1 MNARGLWV
9 LLGAL
14 GLAAFATMKHFT
26 NLLPVQRIR
35 SDRMG
40 SGHYGAPRGKRVHN
54 GIDLV
59 ADPLDVITSPVN
71 GRVVKFPTVY
81 RDTPEFRG
89 IDIEGEGYIF
99 RIFYALPVAGL
110 RIGSEVRR
118 GQPIGVAQDIAAHHG
133 GGMVNHI
140 HVEARRVVGG
150 ELLDLEQWLSL
161 A

>member
-14 GLAAFATMKHFT
+14 GLAAFATMTKFA

-40 SGHYGAPRGKRVHN
+40 SGHFGAARGKRAHN

-59 ADPLDVITSPVN
+59 AEPLDVVTSPIS
-71 GRVVKFPTVY
+71 GRVVKFPQVY
-81 RDTPEFRG
+81 RYTSEFRG

-118 GQPIGVAQDIAAHHG
+118 GQPIGVVQDIAAHHG

-140 HVEARRVVGG
+140 HIEARRVVGA
-150 ELLDLEQWLSL
+150 ELLDLEQWLNVT
-161 A
+161 